1 MRDADKLARFSK
13 DGFWSEMVQKRGMT
27 KEDKYKAL
35 LEQMTGAGET
45 RLRGSLRSDLL
56 TRRKGPMKAA
66 VWHEKRDIRIEDMAD
81 PKPGTGQVKVRIKVC
96 GICGSDLHEYKDGPF
111 IIPSRP
117 HPLTKRQGGPVILG
131 HEFSAE
137 ITEVGERVSRFRP
150 GDRVVVNPL
159 IYCGECHYCKRGQ
172 HIMCTRLGTYGFAAD
187 GAFAEYGI
195 FHEYSLFRLPDSV
208 TDDMGAFVEPLA
220 VAVHAVKRSRLKVGA
235 SVAIVGAGPIGLLVM
250 QACRAAGAGLTD
262 GLRADTAF
270 DCVGNQSAFDTAL
283 KVTGRRG
290 VTCVVGLALKPI
302 QVPFIRL
309 WGHEKELTFSSGYE
323 DEFPAAISYLADG
336 RVKVEELISE
346 RIQLEDLVEKGITRL
361 LQEGDKYIKIL
372 VYP

>member
-1 MRDADKLARFSK
+1 
-13 DGFWSEMVQKRGMT
+13 
-27 KEDKYKAL
+27 
-35 LEQMTGAGET
+35 
-45 RLRGSLRSDLL
+45 
-56 TRRKGPMKAA
+56 MKAA
-66 VWHEKRDIRIEDMAD
+66 VWHEKGDIRIEDMAD

-250 QACRAAGAGLTD
+250 QACRAAGAGQVFVVEPMEARRKMAAKTGATAVLNPTEADPGKEIAKLTD

-270 DCVGNQSAFDTAL
+270 DCVGNQSAFDTAI

-290 VTCVVGLALKPI
+290 ITCVVGLALKPI
-302 QVPFIRL
+302 QVPFMRL

-336 RVKVEELISE
+336 RVKVEKLISE
-346 RIQLEDLVEKGITRL
+346 RIQLEDLVGKGIVRL